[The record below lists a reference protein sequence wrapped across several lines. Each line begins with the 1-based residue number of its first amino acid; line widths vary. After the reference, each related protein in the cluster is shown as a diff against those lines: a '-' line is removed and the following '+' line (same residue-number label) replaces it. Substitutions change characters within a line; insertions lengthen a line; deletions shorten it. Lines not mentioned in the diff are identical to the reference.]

1 MGRRGEEGVATEG
14 AQIDCAKGHRH
25 VSGQAIFLKC
35 GLYVEIEKVDRAAID
50 LADPVPKDFAS
61 GCGEIAS
68 VI

>member
-1 MGRRGEEGVATEG
+1 MR
-14 AQIDCAKGHRH
+14 KGDGHA
-25 VSGQAIFLKC
+25 SGQAIFCKC
-35 GLYVEIEKVDRAAID
+35 GLYVEMEKVDPAAID

>member
-14 AQIDCAKGHRH
+14 AQIDCEKGHRH

-35 GLYVEIEKVDRAAID
+35 GLYVEMEKVDPAVID

-61 GCGEIAS
+61 DCGVIAS
-68 VI
+68 VT